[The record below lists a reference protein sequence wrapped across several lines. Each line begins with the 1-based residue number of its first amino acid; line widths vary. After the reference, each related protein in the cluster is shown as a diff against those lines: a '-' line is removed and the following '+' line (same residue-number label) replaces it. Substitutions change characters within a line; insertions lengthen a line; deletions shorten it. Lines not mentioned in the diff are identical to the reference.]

1 MSAIEHHYACSLTW
15 SGEKKGRLEAPG
27 LPPLEV
33 ATPPEFKGHP
43 GIWSPEHLFV
53 AAALSCLMTT
63 FLSLA
68 EKARLRL
75 AGFHAGATGRLTQR
89 ADSKLAITEIVLAPE
104 IAIYDA
110 ADEAKAHELIEKAEK
125 YCLISNSMN
134 STIALEPKVVVQAA
148 PAASAG

>member
-1 MSAIEHHYACSLTW
+1 MSAIEHHYACSVTW
-15 SGEKKGRLEAPG
+15 SGEKKGRLESPG

-53 AAALSCLMTT
+53 AASLSCLMTT
-63 FLSLA
+63 FLALA
-68 EKARLRL
+68 EKARLHL

-89 ADSKLAITEIVLAPE
+89 PDSKLAITEIVLTPE
-104 IAIYDA
+104 IAIFDA
-110 ADEAKAHELIEKAEK
+110 ADEAKALELIEKAEK

-134 STIALEPKVVVQAA
+134 SAITLEPKVVVR
-148 PAASAG
+148 PSPASAG

>member
-1 MSAIEHHYACSLTW
+1 MSALEHHYACSVTW
-15 SGEKKGRLEAPG
+15 SGEKKGRLTAPG
-27 LPPLEV
+27 LPTLEV

-63 FLSLA
+63 FLALA

-75 AGFHAGATGRLTQR
+75 VGFSAGATGRLSQR
-89 ADSKLAITEIVLAPE
+89 ADSKLAITDIVLRPE
-104 IAIYDA
+104 ITIVDA

-134 STIALEPKVVVQAA
+134 SAIMLEPRVVVQPA
-148 PAASAG
+148 PAQTG